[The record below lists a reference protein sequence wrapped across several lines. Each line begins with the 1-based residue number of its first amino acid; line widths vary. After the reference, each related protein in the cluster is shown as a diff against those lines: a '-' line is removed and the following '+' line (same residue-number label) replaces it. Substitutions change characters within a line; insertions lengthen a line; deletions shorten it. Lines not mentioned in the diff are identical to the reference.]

1 MKALI
6 SVDMEGIS
14 GIVHSSETNPE
25 RYDYQRGREL
35 MTAEANAVI
44 AGVLDAEPTA
54 DVLVADAHGTFR
66 NLLPEQLDRRARLVR
81 GKPRALNMLAGLDEE
96 TDAALFVGYHVRAG
110 EGPGVLAHTMNGEIL
125 DVRVTGRAPDE
136 EVRGT
141 GRAPGEDVRITAHTP
156 GEDVRITA
164 HTPGEDV
171 RITTHTPG
179 EGVRI
184 TTHTPGEGVQVT
196 APKPGEHSRTTA
208 RSLGEIGLNAAMAG
222 HLGVPVVLLSGDDAA
237 CAEAAALIPEAVTVP
252 VKEALGMAAAVTLH
266 PEEARDRLRRA
277 AADAVSRRTEI
288 PPLALTGPLDVEV
301 DLASPHTI
309 DLATLVPGVSRTA
322 GARTVAFTAPDY
334 GAAYRLIL
342 LLAQLATIRPA

>member
-1 MKALI
+1 MKTLI

-66 NLLPEQLDRRARLVR
+66 NLLPERLDRRARLVR

-125 DVRVTGRAPDE
+125 DVRVAG
-136 EVRGT
+136 
-141 GRAPGEDVRITAHTP
+141 
-156 GEDVRITA
+156 
-164 HTPGEDV
+164 
-171 RITTHTPG
+171 
-179 EGVRI
+179 
-184 TTHTPGEGVQVT
+184 
-196 APKPGEHSRTTA
+196 

-222 HLGVPVVLLSGDDAA
+222 HLGVPVVLLSGDGAA
-237 CAEAAALIPEAVTVP
+237 CAEMADLVPGTVTVA

-277 AADAVSRRTEI
+277 AADAVTRRAEI

-301 DLASPHTI
+301 DLAGPHTI
-309 DLATLVPGVSRTA
+309 DLATLIPGVSRAA

-334 GAAYRLIL
+334 ATAYRLIL

>member
-1 MKALI
+1 MKLLI
-6 SVDMEGIS
+6 SVDMEGVS

-35 MTAEANAVI
+35 MTADANAVI
-44 AGVLDAEPTA
+44 AGVLDADPTA
-54 DVLVADAHGTFR
+54 EVLVADAHGTFR

-81 GKPRALNMLAGLDEE
+81 GKPRSLNMLAGLDKE

-125 DVRVTGRAPDE
+125 DVRVAG
-136 EVRGT
+136 
-141 GRAPGEDVRITAHTP
+141 
-156 GEDVRITA
+156 
-164 HTPGEDV
+164 
-171 RITTHTPG
+171 
-179 EGVRI
+179 
-184 TTHTPGEGVQVT
+184 
-196 APKPGEHSRTTA
+196 

-237 CAEAAALIPEAVTVP
+237 CAEMNDLVPAAVTVP

-277 AADAVSRRTEI
+277 AADAVTRRAEI
-288 PPLALTGPLDVEV
+288 QPLAPTGTLNVEV

-309 DLATLVPGVSRTA
+309 DLATLVPGVSRTG
-322 GARTVAFTAPDY
+322 GARTVAFTSPDY
-334 GAAYRLIL
+334 ATAYRLIL
-342 LLAQLATIRPA
+342 LLAQLATIKPA

>member
-1 MKALI
+1 MKLLI

-14 GIVHSSETNPE
+14 GIVHSTETNPE

-35 MTAEANAVI
+35 MTADANAVI
-44 AGVLDAEPTA
+44 AGVLDADPTA

-81 GKPRALNMLAGLDEE
+81 GKPRPLNMLAGLDEE

-110 EGPGVLAHTMNGEIL
+110 AGPGVLAHTMNGEIL
-125 DVRVTGRAPDE
+125 DVRVAG
-136 EVRGT
+136 
-141 GRAPGEDVRITAHTP
+141 
-156 GEDVRITA
+156 
-164 HTPGEDV
+164 
-171 RITTHTPG
+171 
-179 EGVRI
+179 
-184 TTHTPGEGVQVT
+184 
-196 APKPGEHSRTTA
+196 

-237 CAEAAALIPEAVTVP
+237 CAELNGLVPAAVTVP

-277 AADAVSRRTEI
+277 AADAVSRRAEI
-288 PPLALTGPLDVEV
+288 PPLALTGTLDVEV

-309 DLATLVPGVSRTA
+309 DLATLVPGVSRA
-322 GARTVAFTAPDY
+322 GGARTVAFTSPDY
-334 GAAYRLIL
+334 ATAYRLIL
-342 LLAQLATIRPA
+342 LLAQLATIKPA

>member
-14 GIVHSSETNPE
+14 GIVHFSETNPE

-125 DVRVTGRAPDE
+125 DVRVTGRAQGE
-136 EVRGT
+136 GARGT
-141 GRAPGEDVRITAHTP
+141 GHAPGEDV
-156 GEDVRITA
+156 
-164 HTPGEDV
+164 
-171 RITTHTPG
+171 
-179 EGVRI
+179 
-184 TTHTPGEGVQVT
+184 QVT
-196 APKPGEHSRTTA
+196 G

-237 CAEAAALIPEAVTVP
+237 CAEAAALIPEAVTVS

-288 PPLALTGPLDVEV
+288 PPLAFTGPLDVEV
-301 DLASPHTI
+301 DLAGAHTV
-309 DLATLVPGVSRTA
+309 DLAALVPGVTRTG

-334 GAAYRLIL
+334 ATAYRLIL

>member
-125 DVRVTGRAPDE
+125 DVRVTGRAP
-136 EVRGT
+136 
-141 GRAPGEDVRITAHTP
+141 GEDAR
-156 GEDVRITA
+156 
-164 HTPGEDV
+164 
-171 RITTHTPG
+171 
-179 EGVRI
+179 
-184 TTHTPGEGVQVT
+184 VT
-196 APKPGEHSRTTA
+196 G

-309 DLATLVPGVSRTA
+309 DLATLVPGVSRAA
-322 GARTVAFTAPDY
+322 GARTVAFAAPDY
-334 GAAYRLIL
+334 GTAYRLIL

>member
-1 MKALI
+1 MKLLI
-6 SVDMEGIS
+6 SVDMEGVS

-35 MTAEANAVI
+35 MTADANAVI
-44 AGVLDAEPTA
+44 AGVLDADPTA
-54 DVLVADAHGTFR
+54 EVLVADAHGTFR

-81 GKPRALNMLAGLDEE
+81 GKPRSLNMLAGLDEE

-125 DVRVTGRAPDE
+125 DVRVAG
-136 EVRGT
+136 
-141 GRAPGEDVRITAHTP
+141 
-156 GEDVRITA
+156 
-164 HTPGEDV
+164 
-171 RITTHTPG
+171 
-179 EGVRI
+179 
-184 TTHTPGEGVQVT
+184 
-196 APKPGEHSRTTA
+196 

-237 CAEAAALIPEAVTVP
+237 CAEMNALVPAAVTVP

-277 AADAVSRRTEI
+277 AADAVTRRAEI
-288 PPLALTGPLDVEV
+288 QPLALTGTLNVEV

-309 DLATLVPGVSRTA
+309 DLATLVPGVSRTG
-322 GARTVAFTAPDY
+322 GARTVAFTSPDY
-334 GAAYRLIL
+334 ATAYRLIL
-342 LLAQLATIRPA
+342 LLAQLATIKPA

>member
-141 GRAPGEDVRITAHTP
+141 GRAPDEDVRGTA
-156 GEDVRITA
+156 
-164 HTPGEDV
+164 
-171 RITTHTPG
+171 
-179 EGVRI
+179 
-184 TTHTPGEGVQVT
+184 HTPGEGVQVT
-196 APKPGEHSRTTA
+196 APTPGEDVRGTAHTPGEGVQVTAPTPGEASRTTA

-277 AADAVSRRTEI
+277 AADAVSRRREI
-288 PPLALTGPLDVEV
+288 PPLSLTGPLDVEV

-334 GAAYRLIL
+334 GTAYRLIL

>member
-6 SVDMEGIS
+6 SVDMEGNS

-136 EVRGT
+136 EVRAS
-141 GRAPGEDVRITAHTP
+141 GRGPDEDVRGTAHTP
-156 GEDVRITA
+156 GEGVQVTA
-164 HTPGEDV
+164 PTPGEGV

-184 TTHTPGEGVQVT
+184 TTHTPGED
-196 APKPGEHSRTTA
+196 SRTTA

-288 PPLALTGPLDVEV
+288 PPLALNGPLDVEA

-334 GAAYRLIL
+334 GTAYRLIL

>member
-54 DVLVADAHGTFR
+54 EVRVADAHGTFR

-81 GKPRALNMLAGLDEE
+81 GKPRALNMLAGLDTE

-125 DVRVTGRAPDE
+125 DVRVAG
-136 EVRGT
+136 
-141 GRAPGEDVRITAHTP
+141 
-156 GEDVRITA
+156 
-164 HTPGEDV
+164 
-171 RITTHTPG
+171 
-179 EGVRI
+179 
-184 TTHTPGEGVQVT
+184 
-196 APKPGEHSRTTA
+196 

-237 CAEAAALIPEAVTVP
+237 CAEAADLIPGAVTVP

-277 AADAVSRRTEI
+277 AADAVSRREEI
-288 PPLALTGPLDVEV
+288 QPLALVGPLNVEV
-301 DLASPHTI
+301 DLASPHTV

-322 GARTVAFTAPDY
+322 GARTVTFTAADY
-334 GAAYRLIL
+334 ATAYRLVL
-342 LLAQLATIRPA
+342 LLAQLATIKPA

>member
-25 RYDYQRGREL
+25 RYDYPRGREL

-54 DVLVADAHGTFR
+54 EVLVADAHGTFR
-66 NLLPEQLDRRARLVR
+66 NLLPERLDRRARLVR
-81 GKPRALNMLAGLDEE
+81 GKPRALNMLAGLDGA

-125 DVRVTGRAPDE
+125 DVRVT
-136 EVRGT
+136 T
-141 GRAPGEDVRITAHTP
+141 RAPGGDVRAT
-156 GEDVRITA
+156 V
-164 HTPGEDV
+164 
-171 RITTHTPG
+171 
-179 EGVRI
+179 
-184 TTHTPGEGVQVT
+184 
-196 APKPGEHSRTTA
+196 

-222 HLGVPVVLLSGDDAA
+222 HHGVPVVLLSGDDAA
-237 CAEAAALIPEAVTVP
+237 CAEASDLLPGTVTVP

-277 AADAVSRRTEI
+277 GADAVTRRTEI
-288 PPLALTGPLDVEV
+288 PPLTLTGPLEVEV
-301 DLASPHTI
+301 DLASPPTI
-309 DLATLVPGVSRTA
+309 DLAVLVPGVTRA
-322 GARTVAFTAPDY
+322 RGARTVAFTAPEY
-334 GAAYRLIL
+334 GTAYRLVL

>member
-110 EGPGVLAHTMNGEIL
+110 EGPGVLAHTMNGQIL
-125 DVRVTGRAPDE
+125 DVRVTG
-136 EVRGT
+136 
-141 GRAPGEDVRITAHTP
+141 
-156 GEDVRITA
+156 
-164 HTPGEDV
+164 
-171 RITTHTPG
+171 
-179 EGVRI
+179 
-184 TTHTPGEGVQVT
+184 
-196 APKPGEHSRTTA
+196 

-237 CAEAAALIPEAVTVP
+237 CAEAADLIPQAVTVP
-252 VKEALGMAAAVTLH
+252 VKESLGMAAAVTLH

-288 PPLALTGPLDVEV
+288 PPLALTGPLDVEA

-309 DLATLVPGVSRTA
+309 DLAALVPGVSRTA

-334 GAAYRLIL
+334 GTAYRLIL

>member
-96 TDAALFVGYHVRAG
+96 TDAALLVGYHVRAG

-125 DVRVTGRAPDE
+125 DVRVAG
-136 EVRGT
+136 
-141 GRAPGEDVRITAHTP
+141 
-156 GEDVRITA
+156 
-164 HTPGEDV
+164 
-171 RITTHTPG
+171 
-179 EGVRI
+179 
-184 TTHTPGEGVQVT
+184 
-196 APKPGEHSRTTA
+196 

-277 AADAVSRRTEI
+277 AADAVSRRREI
-288 PPLALTGPLDVEV
+288 PPPSLTGPLDVEV

-309 DLATLVPGVSRTA
+309 DLATLIPGVSRTA

-334 GAAYRLIL
+334 GTAYRLIL

>member
-81 GKPRALNMLAGLDEE
+81 GKPRALNMLTGLDEE

-141 GRAPGEDVRITAHTP
+141 GRGPDE
-156 GEDVRITA
+156 E
-164 HTPGEDV
+164 
-171 RITTHTPG
+171 
-179 EGVRI
+179 VRI

-196 APKPGEHSRTTA
+196 APTPGEDSRTTA

-334 GAAYRLIL
+334 GTAYRLIL